1 MLKGLV
7 AGTVNLILASA
18 NGAALP
24 TTGTVLTVGVV
35 GFLSYGVSL
44 VLFVLALRH
53 LGTARTSAYFCLAPF
68 GGAVLAIVMLGD
80 PLSVQLIMAGSLM
93 GFGLWLHLTE
103 QHGHEHIHE
112 IIVHEHRHTHD
123 AHHKHEHEDGV
134 PMRKQHTHPH
144 LHQTLAHLHQHFPD
158 LHHRHQHSSP
168 PSPRNRLLCIG
179 FVNSDG
185 ARSSRGNSNLA

>member
-18 NGAALP
+18 NGATLP
-24 TTGTVLTVGVV
+24 TTATMLAVAVI

-68 GGAVLAIVMLGD
+68 GGAVLAVAILGD
-80 PLSVQLIMAGSLM
+80 PLSVRLIIAGGLM

-103 QHGHEHIHE
+103 QHGHEHLHG
-112 IIVHEHRHTHD
+112 IIVHDHRHTHD
-123 AHHKHEHEDGV
+123 THHKHEHESGMSV
-134 PMRKQHTHPH
+134 REPHTHQH
-144 LHQTLAHLHQHFPD
+144 RHETLVHRHAHFPD
-158 LHHRHQHSSP
+158 LHHRHEHSSP
-168 PSPRNRLLCIG
+168 APPRK
-179 FVNSDG
+179 
-185 ARSSRGNSNLA
+185 